1 MVSSII
7 NPLISQY
14 LLFVIY
20 IYIYIIYPSY
30 IPSYIPSYPLY
41 TTFVSAC
48 YEVTVS
54 AKEPE
59 DLSGIGGFVASQIGV
74 EKRSGW
80 QGSYGKDFEVLYTS

>member
-20 IYIYIIYPSY
+20 IYIIY
-30 IPSYIPSYPLY
+30 PSYIPSYPLY

>member
-1 MVSSII
+1 MEKAHGFKHNQSIDQSI
-7 NPLISQY
+7 FAFCN
-14 LLFVIY
+14 
-20 IYIYIIYPSY
+20 IYIYIIY
-30 IPSYIPSYPLY
+30 PSYIPSYPLY